1 MIDARM
7 VAVRATATGSDL
19 REATEKVYTRLG
31 LFYGK
36 GNPILLCELHVNPPG
51 SNRPDVVT
59 VTATGFHR
67 PGQML
72 RCDGSNSR
80 DTLVPYDAPCITK
93 LGMGWVTPEP
103 ATPDSVVGMNRG
115 TLVYV
120 LDGDQWVKRV
130 IPQVEHIY
138 DGNAGYF
145 KPDYAPELA

>member
-7 VAVRATATGSDL
+7 VAVRATASGKDL
-19 REATEKVYTRLG
+19 REATEEAYRRLE

-36 GNPILLCELHVNPPG
+36 GNPILLCGLHVNQPE
-51 SNRPDVVT
+51 SKRPDVVT
-59 VTATGFHR
+59 VTATGHHR

-72 RCDGSNSR
+72 RCDGSNAK

-93 LGMGWVTPEP
+93 LFPGYVQPEP
-103 ATPDSVVGMNRG
+103 AEPDSVVGMNRG

-120 LDGDQWVKRV
+120 LDGDQWVKRTV
-130 IPQVEHIY
+130 PNVEHIY
-138 DGNAGYF
+138 DGNVSYF

>member
-1 MIDARM
+1 MTDARM

-36 GNPILLCELHVNPPG
+36 GNPILLCELHVNPPEA
-51 SNRPDVVT
+51 NRPDVVT

-72 RCDGSNSR
+72 LCDGNNSR
-80 DTLVPYDAPCITK
+80 DTLVPYDAPCITE
-93 LGMGWVTPEP
+93 LGAGWVTPEP
-103 ATPDSVVGMNRG
+103 ATPNSIVGMNRG
-115 TLVYV
+115 ATVYV
-120 LDGDQWVKRV
+120 LDRDQWVRRG
-130 IPQVEHIY
+130 IPPVEHIY